1 MNFILLFTSYI
12 IYKLYNNNI
21 NKISN
26 NNDVFLYK
34 VENNNN
40 ICGNKN
46 NHFIN
51 NNYIS

>member
-1 MNFILLFTSYI
+1 MNFVLLFTSYI
-12 IYKLYNNNI
+12 IYKLYNNNKI
-21 NKISN
+21 NKN
-26 NNDVFLYK
+26 NNVFLYK
-34 VENNNN
+34 VENINN